1 MRFSIIYSITLRL
14 RIKRL
19 AFMLLFFSI
28 LLFPVNLFA
37 HKVYVFAWA
46 ESGKI
51 FTESKFSSN
60 KWVKNG
66 NISVQDEK
74 GKVLLTGTT
83 SDQGVFIFEIPSNLE
98 SYLLIK
104 LDAGM
109 GHKAEWKLEFEEI
122 IQANTGKSSKEIA
135 EKKKDNEIK
144 NPSIA
149 NVIIGILII
158 FVFFGFIAFYN
169 KKLLNKK

>member
-1 MRFSIIYSITLRL
+1 
-14 RIKRL
+14 
-19 AFMLLFFSI
+19 
-28 LLFPVNLFA
+28 
-37 HKVYVFAWA
+37 
-46 ESGKI
+46 
-51 FTESKFSSN
+51 
-60 KWVKNG
+60 
-66 NISVQDEK
+66 
-74 GKVLLTGTT
+74 LLTGTT

-122 IQANTGKSSKEIA
+122 IQANTGKSSKETA